1 MAEKTVPSHTRTH
14 TVGKQQEGTRAEE
27 QFLSPLVDIYE
38 VENGLIVLADLPGV
52 SRDALDI
59 QVKDD
64 VLSIQARTHN
74 TLPGELFYRE
84 FDLANYFRQ
93 FQLSEEVDV
102 PKISAELK
110 HGVLKLLL
118 PKAERALPRKIAIKM
133 E

>member
-1 MAEKTVPSHTRTH
+1 MTEKTIPTHTR
-14 TVGKQQEGTRAEE
+14 VDAADKQQEGTRAED

-38 VENGLIVLADLPGV
+38 SDSGLILLADLPGV
-52 SRDALDI
+52 SREALDI

-84 FDLANYFRQ
+84 FELANYFRQ

-118 PKAERALPRKIAIKM
+118 PKAEKALPRKIAIKM